1 MDIVAAGSR
10 KYSSSSQAKNSMS
23 PAQLWISFYTMLRKD
38 VVRMFRIWV
47 QTFLPSVMTSTLYF
61 LVFGT
66 VLGSRIGDMQGVD
79 YMQFVVPGLVM
90 LAIVTSSYANTSFTF
105 FSSKFFAR
113 SIDEIL
119 VSPTP
124 PWLMIAGYVGGG
136 VVRGVLVGTLVLI
149 VSIFFTGLSLSVHSL
164 AIILSFALLTSL
176 VFALAG
182 LVNGIY
188 AKSID
193 GINLVPTFVL
203 TPLVYLGGI
212 FYSVTSLPSWWQA
225 ITYSNPLFYLVNGFR
240 YGFLGITDVKLMYS
254 VGILLGLIALLVAVN
269 WYLIRKGLGLRQ

>member
-1 MDIVAAGSR
+1 MT
-10 KYSSSSQAKNSMS
+10 
-23 PAQLWISFYTMLRKD
+23 PAQKWTSFYTMIRKD

-47 QTFLPSVMTSTLYF
+47 QTFLPSVVTSSLYF

-66 VLGSRIGDMQGVD
+66 VLGSQIGDMQGVD
-79 YMQFVVPGLVM
+79 YMTFVVPGLVM
-90 LAIVTSSYANTSFTF
+90 LAIVTTSYANTSFTF
-105 FSSKFFAR
+105 FSSKFFMR

-124 PWLMIAGYVGGG
+124 PWIMIAGFVGGG
-136 VVRGVLVGTLVLI
+136 VVRGVIVGTLVLL
-149 VSIFFTGLSLSVHSL
+149 VSLFFTGLSLTVHNL
-164 AIILSFALLTSL
+164 LIILLFAILTSL

-193 GINLVPTFVL
+193 GINIVPTFVL

-212 FYSVTSLPSWWQA
+212 FYSVEALPTWWQT
-225 ITYSNPLFYLVNGFR
+225 ITYMNPLFYIINGFR
-240 YGFLGITDVKLMYS
+240 YGFLGITDVSITTS
-254 VGILLGLIALLVAVN
+254 VIILIALVAALVALN
-269 WYLIRKGLGLRQ
+269 WYFIRTGMGLKQ